1 MKTFA
6 IKTTLAACLLAPMMA
21 MASDSGSESFSDTA
35 DQSFKLDGIGFTTVT
50 ASWTDLSAALEESG
64 ITQQFQANSLVWKLL
79 NKDDKLKL
87 SGSFTDG
94 VGNNDFGNIVLDESQ
109 LGKGEYKIKFV
120 GLWDVNGKKSKW
132 ETKIEERVYLS
143 EPVRSSV
150 SPVPEPET
158 YAMLLAGLA
167 LVATIA
173 IRRKKSDAA

>member
-35 DQSFKLDGIGFTTVT
+35 DRSVKLDGAGFTSVI
-50 ASWTDLSAALEESG
+50 ASWSTKKGNATLE
-64 ITQQFQANSLVWKLL
+64 TLANSLVWQLFNGKKLV
-79 NKDDKLKL
+79 D
-87 SGSFTDG
+87 SGSFTDSPTD
-94 VGNNDFGNIVLDESQ
+94 GNSGTIVLDESKFAQ
-109 LGKGEYKIKFV
+109 GKYEIVFTGSWTQTYPKF
-120 GLWDVNGKKSKW
+120 KS
-132 ETKIEERVYLS
+132 EVHLS

>member
-35 DQSFKLDGIGFTTVT
+35 DRSFKLDGSGFTSIT
-50 ASWTDLSAALEESG
+50 ASWTDLSAAIKKSG
-64 ITQQFQANSLVWKLL
+64 ITQQFQASSLVWELFKG
-79 NKDDKLKL
+79 DSLKL
-87 SGSFTDG
+87 SGTFADM
-94 VGNNDFGNIVLDESQ
+94 VGTNDSGNIVIDESTV
-109 LGKGEYKIKFV
+109 GKGEYKIKFA
-120 GLWDVNGKKSKW
+120 GLWNLPGNKSGW
-132 ETKIEERVYLS
+132 DTKVEERVYLS
-143 EPVRSSV
+143 KPVRYSV